1 MSQAKVLDPGSFSH
15 SPSLSSK
22 DKYEQKKASPWSVF
36 CPAWPSPLRTSLN
49 RSFAAPQESKSMG
62 NVLAL
67 SAKGNRRVV
76 QQHEKWHYNEE
87 AEASFWKPIGARLL
101 RAPIQTWDKWW
112 DVNSA
117 THLLAIRQSLSEIL
131 DFLWSLLLFPL
142 SQNYF
147 ANLIA

>member
-1 MSQAKVLDPGSFSH
+1 MSQAKVLDPGSFSY

-22 DKYEQKKASPWSVF
+22 DKYKQKKASPWSVF

-87 AEASFWKPIGARLL
+87 AEASFWKPICARLL
-101 RAPIQTWDKWW
+101 RGWSERETSDETWIQPHTCLPLDKVFQRFWT
-112 DVNSA
+112 SCGRCFCF
-117 THLLAIRQSLSEIL
+117 HYHRGIL
-131 DFLWSLLLFPL
+131 
-142 SQNYF
+142 Q
-147 ANLIA
+147 I